1 MNCELCSKAAYQDT
15 GLCPECLSERE
26 AKAIFLQMMKEIA
39 EATEY
44 TSASETDYCPGCEID
59 DEHCL

>member
-15 GLCPECLSERE
+15 GLCPECLWDEES
-26 AKAIFLQMMKEIA
+26 KAIFLQMMKEIA
-39 EATEY
+39 EDTRA
-44 TSASETDYCPGCEID
+44 ETLVDLDSCPAEQD